1 MDRAR
6 RRVIRAVAAVA
17 LLAGA
22 GVLHAQDGR
31 TSTVQAAARD
41 WLAITDRGDGGA
53 TWDAAG
59 KQFRNAIT
67 RERWT
72 DALAGVRKPL
82 GAVATRAVQSTTFRK
97 SVPGAPKGEYVTVL
111 FRTSFANK
119 ADAGETVTLEHEPD
133 GQWRVVGY
141 VIQ

>member
-1 MDRAR
+1 MDGTR
-6 RRVIRAVAAVA
+6 RRVIRAAAA
-17 LLAGA
+17 LALVAGA
-22 GVLHAQDGR
+22 GSLRAQDGR
-31 TSTVQAAARD
+31 TSTVQVAARD
-41 WLAITDRGDGGA
+41 WLAIADRGDGGA

-59 KQFRNAIT
+59 KQFRGAIT

-72 DALAGVRKPL
+72 EALAGVRNPL
-82 GAVATRAVQSTTFRK
+82 GPVATRTVQSTTFRK

-119 ADAGETVTLEHEPD
+119 ADGGETVTLEHEPD

-141 VIQ
+141 FIQ

>member
-82 GAVATRAVQSTTFRK
+82 GAVATRTLQSTTFRK

>member
-17 LLAGA
+17 LVAGA

-82 GAVATRAVQSTTFRK
+82 GAVATRTLQSTTFRK

>member
-6 RRVIRAVAAVA
+6 RRVIRAASVVALVAVA
-17 LLAGA
+17 GA
-22 GVLHAQDGR
+22 PRAQDGR

-59 KQFRNAIT
+59 KQFRGALT

-72 DALAGVRKPL
+72 EALAGVRKPL
-82 GAVATRAVQSTTFRK
+82 GTVATRAVQSTTFRR
-97 SVPGAPKGEYVTVL
+97 SVPGAPKGEYATVL

-119 ADAGETVTLEHEPD
+119 ADGGETVTLEHEAD